1 MYTGFIYVFLKVYE
15 LVCFLSET
23 IKLFIMLKH
32 KPLLCALSFLL
43 VINILKAQNQI
54 VGRYRKYFEEP
65 REIVYLHV
73 SKDVFLPEE
82 EIWFKGYLY
91 DQKNARPSK
100 ISKTINVGIYDS
112 LGILKKE
119 QLYYLN
125 EGYFKGSVKIDSTF
139 SHGRYFL
146 KAKTN
151 WMRNFDDGNSFLK
164 EVWEVKSDFQAAE
177 KPQNLK
183 NLDFQF
189 LPEGGNLV
197 SGIKNIV
204 GVKILDHMNMPLQ
217 LKNIKIVDERGEQ
230 LALMETNTLGL
241 GKFEIVPKS
250 DISYFAK
257 VKIPSGE
264 EVSIKIPKAYPKGV
278 NLNVYDNPYK
288 EEVLVQVQANDLA
301 LEEGDIKT
309 NLVLHKDGEVISEP
323 VLLSKNSKSYTT
335 YFDKSKL
342 MAGVNILTLFDEKDN
357 PIEERQFFVWK
368 GIGENRI
375 ETYVDYATRSND
387 SLEIVLTAKVAQP
400 MGLSVSVLP
409 KNTMAYHGNDNIYE
423 QFYLRSYVK
432 GDIQNVDYYFTNTD
446 NKKKYEMDLLLLT
459 QGWSRYNW
467 HEIVN
472 GKFQTAYKPVDG
484 LNLYGFLNEKLNRE
498 SILIH
503 KSIVHEPTEIHL
515 SPEQDKFLVTNF
527 YPIIGESIFFS
538 KKDSRGK
545 LSKLN
550 MYARLSNNYF
560 LKDEIDISGYEKVNI
575 FNRGS
580 SSIDGGDDDFE
591 LPELSTDEK
600 IIALDNVIVTEQSKM
615 EKDARN
621 NLQVPRYLANKITVV
636 DKELASTFGT
646 VADLLRSKGYE
657 IREDLQAYDGG
668 SNEFISRFRIKSR
681 RGGGVNMFLD
691 DVLQPNLDVFY
702 NMPLTQVESFY
713 VDRLSRYMGTKAGHK
728 ETVYIFSRRSEELN
742 LTPGQDFIS
751 GKSFTFKVDK
761 GFEKQKEFYSPNFKS
776 FTDSAFENFGL
787 IHWEPLIWIDGNNNY
802 KFKIPNYGYDKL
814 KLVIEGMGEDGNLYS
829 DIKIL
834 NAAKSD

>member
-1 MYTGFIYVFLKVYE
+1 MP
-15 LVCFLSET
+15 
-23 IKLFIMLKH
+23 KH

-43 VINILKAQNQI
+43 AINILKAQSQ
-54 VGRYRKYFEEP
+54 VVEKYRKYFEEP

-100 ISKTINVGIYDS
+100 ISKTINVGVYDS
-112 LGILKKE
+112 LGVLKKE

-125 EGYFKGSVKIDSTF
+125 EGYFKGSVKVDSTF
-139 SHGRYFL
+139 SQGRYFL

-151 WMRNFDDGNSFLK
+151 WMRNFNDGNSFLK
-164 EVWEVKSDFQAAE
+164 EIWVVKSEFQATE
-177 KPQNLK
+177 KPK
-183 NLDFQF
+183 NLENFDFQF

-204 GVKILDHMNMPLQ
+204 GVKAINHMNIPLQ
-217 LKNIKIVDERGEQ
+217 LKDIKIVDEFGEQ
-230 LALMETNTLGL
+230 LTQMETNHLGL
-241 GKFEIVPKS
+241 GKFEIIPDS
-250 DISYFAK
+250 DIGYFAK

-264 EVSIKIPKAYPKGV
+264 EVSIKIPKVYPKGI
-278 NLNVYDNPYK
+278 NLSVYDNPYK

-301 LEEGDIKT
+301 LGKGDIKT

-323 VLLSKNSKSYTT
+323 VLLTKNSKIHTT
-335 YFDKSKL
+335 YFNKAKL
-342 MAGVNILTLFDEKDN
+342 MTGVNILTLFDEKNN

-375 ETYVDYATRSND
+375 ENYVDYSTQSND
-387 SLEIVLTAKVAQP
+387 SLEIVLNSKVAQP

-409 KNTMAYHGNDNIYE
+409 NNTMAYHGNDNIYE
-423 QFYLRSYVK
+423 QYYLRPYVR
-432 GDIQNVDYYFTNTD
+432 GDIQKVDYYFTNID
-446 NKKKYEMDLLLLT
+446 HKKKYEMDLLLLT

-472 GKFQTAYKPVDG
+472 GRFQTTYSPVDG
-484 LNLYGFLNEKLNRE
+484 LNLYGTLNEKLKRE

-503 KSIVHEPTEIHL
+503 KSIVHEATEITL
-515 SPEQDKFLVTNF
+515 SPDQNRFLVTNF

-538 KKDSRGK
+538 KKDNRGR

-550 MYARLSNNYF
+550 MYARLSDNYF
-560 LKDEIDISGYEKVNI
+560 LKDTILVSDYEKINMFHSGNHIMYGQVN
-575 FNRGS
+575 
-580 SSIDGGDDDFE
+580 DFE
-591 LPELSTDEK
+591 LPKLSTDEDF
-600 IIALDNVIVTEQSKM
+600 IFLDNVTVTGQSKIG
-615 EKDARN
+615 KDARK
-621 NLQVPRYLANKITVV
+621 NLRVPTYLADKITVV
-636 DKELASTFGT
+636 DKELASTFST

-657 IREDLQAYDGG
+657 IREELQAYDGG

-681 RGGGVNMFLD
+681 RGGDVNMFLD

-713 VDRLSRYMGTKAGHK
+713 VDRLSRYMGTKASHS
-728 ETVYIFSRRSEELN
+728 ETVYIFTRRSEELN
-742 LTPGQDFIS
+742 LTPGQDLIS
-751 GKSFTFKVDK
+751 RNSFKYKVDK
-761 GFEKQKEFYSPNFKS
+761 GFEKQKEFYNPKFKS
-776 FTDSAFENFGL
+776 FTDSAFESFGL
-787 IHWEPLIWIDGNNNY
+787 IHWEPFIWIDGNDNY
-802 KFKIPNYGYDKL
+802 KFRIPNYGYDKL
-814 KLVIEGMGEDGNLYS
+814 KLVIEGMGKDGNLYF

-834 NAAKSD
+834 SAVKSN